1 MKYVSI
7 LSALLV
13 ACLLA
18 SPALATYNCKAAQN
32 QSQGDDTG
40 CTIGLQNRNCSD
52 LQDRNCGNCG
62 HACIN
67 NATQNRNG
75 PNDGTRNC
83 AFQNQNCERTKW
95 NATSS
100 GRPACNGTSQNQNC
114 ERDIGNAKCP
124 RSDVLGNQCGNQKN
138 SNPDGNPDG
147 DRDGNRDRD
156 RDRDGS
162 CQD

>member
-18 SPALATYNCKAAQN
+18 SPALATYNCKAAQ
-32 QSQGDDTG
+32 SQNRGDDTG
-40 CTIGLQNRNCSD
+40 CIIGLQNRNCSD

-62 HACIN
+62 QACIN

-83 AFQNQNCERTKW
+83 A
-95 NATSS
+95 
-100 GRPACNGTSQNQNC
+100 SQHQNC

-124 RSDVLGNQCGNQKN
+124 RSDGLGNQCGNQRN
-138 SNPDGNPDG
+138 GNPDG